1 MAPVCAD
8 PTPRTERGPP
18 MHRSP
23 LSAVLSL
30 SLLLSALATT
40 YAASYTF
47 TTVDVPGAL
56 STMAYGINPAGQIVG
71 QVGVLPG
78 GSHGFVT
85 DGTTFTTLDVPG
97 SGNTEAYGI
106 NPAGQIVGGFYD
118 ATGGP
123 SHGFVTDGTT
133 FTTLDVPGTSGT
145 TAFRINRVGQIVG
158 VFRNSP
164 GMEPLSPN
172 HGFVTDGVT
181 FTTIDV
187 PDALDTLALG
197 INRDGKIVGQF
208 RDATSSIHGFV
219 TDGATFTTL
228 DVPGAVGTIAHG
240 INGAGQI
247 VGSFSYGDGTGSHGF
262 VTDGVT
268 FTTIDVPGATHT
280 IAHGINGAGQ
290 IVGFWFNNFQE
301 LHSFVA
307 TPDEEVDM
315 SPPLIT
321 ISASPATL
329 SPPNGKLVT
338 VTVSGT
344 ITDHEPGGSGIS
356 SAAYQV
362 IDEYGQIQPSGSLTL
377 EADGR
382 YSFTVALQASRRG
395 SDPDGR
401 HYTIAVSA
409 DDDTEN
415 LGVAPAIVTVPR
427 K

>member
-1 MAPVCAD
+1 
-8 PTPRTERGPP
+8 

-133 FTTLDVPGTSGT
+133 FTTLDVPGTAGT

-228 DVPGAVGTIAHG
+228 DVPGAVG
-240 INGAGQI
+240 
-247 VGSFSYGDGTGSHGF
+247 
-262 VTDGVT
+262 
-268 FTTIDVPGATHT
+268 T